1 MYIYD
6 NHELQ
11 ACFTMSSITRITSS
25 SFSGKITTV
34 CFDKLHSFSG
44 KISLS
49 RFRISICFDK
59 SMHQSHHYTWK

>member
-25 SFSGKITTV
+25 SFSGKI
-34 CFDKLHSFSG
+34 
-44 KISLS
+44 SLS
-49 RFRISICFDK
+49 FRISICFDK
-59 SMHQSHHYTWK
+59 SIITFISLAFITPKLSKSACV